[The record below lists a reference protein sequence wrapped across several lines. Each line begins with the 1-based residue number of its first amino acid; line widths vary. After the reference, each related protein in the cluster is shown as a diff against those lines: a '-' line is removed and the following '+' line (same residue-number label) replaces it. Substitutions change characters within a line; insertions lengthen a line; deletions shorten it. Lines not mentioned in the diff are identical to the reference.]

1 MRVRLWIGSDAPDTD
16 FTAKLVD
23 VYPPNEDYPQGY
35 AMNITDGI
43 IRCRYRNSW
52 TQPELLQPGEV
63 VEVVIEPFA
72 TCNLFKKGHRLRL
85 DIAGSNFPHF
95 DCNPNSGEAEGE
107 ARGKRTATSRIHVGG
122 IHASVLELE
131 VLPAAALKE

>member
-1 MRVRLWIGSDAPDTD
+1 M
-16 FTAKLVD
+16 
-23 VYPPNEDYPQGY
+23 
-35 AMNITDGI
+35 
-43 IRCRYRNSW
+43 
-52 TQPELLQPGEV
+52 

-85 DIAGSNFPHF
+85 DIAGSTFPHF

-107 ARGKRTATSRIHVGG
+107 ARSKRTATSRIHVGG

-131 VLPAAALKE
+131 VLPAAALKG